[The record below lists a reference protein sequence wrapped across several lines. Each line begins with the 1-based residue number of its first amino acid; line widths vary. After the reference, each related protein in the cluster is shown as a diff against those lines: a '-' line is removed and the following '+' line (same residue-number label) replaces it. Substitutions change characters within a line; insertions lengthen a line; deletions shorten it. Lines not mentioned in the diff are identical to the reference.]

1 MALGNQALRQATVVL
16 KQLRCEHDGV
26 GLVVQEVG
34 LHHQPV
40 VLNLQGIAHTL
51 LFFENSMSDIN
62 TIPTF
67 SLAYTSVRSAVIPR
81 VVKMWNDRS
90 KFKDVEW
97 VIAVDDGDAAAAAA
111 AASCLQ
117 MPLNKECRSVD
128 VVVNTGPKT
137 CVAGW
142 NLAASKTTG
151 KVIICVADDFMPP
164 QDWDALLLGLEPGW
178 EDKEKVVH
186 VNDGYVFN
194 ILVLVILTRQRYER
208 YGYVFYP
215 KYQSMFCDTEL
226 GEVAYR
232 DGVVM
237 EAMHLMFEHCH
248 PDCNKRPRDDKDLL
262 HASQER
268 WNSGEMLFNFR
279 KKLNFPLDD
288 GPKAVVDVPVS
299 TTAPDAK
306 ADEYVVYMQVTQDD
320 FCLEEVCVRL
330 VEEGIKTFFWAEPD
344 EYWSG
349 EPIEP
354 TCVSPSVIAQSLQ
367 ARLGDRISIHRRS
380 FNVKSYR
387 LAKDSRID
395 VETRLRNDSL
405 AWIREQGYQH
415 IIIVDGDELWMRGTL
430 EQVKKFVEQ
439 GHTAISTRMIP
450 AIGLPSYPVDQATDV
465 AVVYIGS
472 GDFKVCRSPHTR
484 QTIIPIS
491 RIIHFSGTRR
501 TMEETIN
508 KHRRGGHYDD
518 PDYDFETWIREVLP
532 NIHPDWNY
540 VWSNGTKGYHM
551 YKKWQIWPSVRH
563 WRPEELL
570 EIPSS
575 LVPYLGKPRA

>member
-1 MALGNQALRQATVVL
+1 ML
-16 KQLRCEHDGV
+16 
-26 GLVVQEVG
+26 
-34 LHHQPV
+34 P
-40 VLNLQGIAHTL
+40 
-51 LFFENSMSDIN
+51 FFENSMSDKIS
-62 TIPTF
+62 TPTF
-67 SLAYTSVRSAVIPR
+67 SLAYTSVRGAVIPR
-81 VVKMWNDRS
+81 VVKMWNDRA
-90 KFKDVEW
+90 KYKDVEW
-97 VIAVDDGDAAAAAA
+97 VIAVDAGDDASLLA
-111 AASCLQ
+111 AASCTQ
-117 MPLNKECRSVD
+117 MPMNKECRSVS
-128 VVVNTGPKT
+128 VVVNDGPKT

-151 KVIICVADDFMPP
+151 KVIICVADDFTPP
-164 QDWDALLLGLEPGW
+164 QDWDSLLLALEPGW
-178 EDKEKVVH
+178 ENTEKVVH

-194 ILVLVILTRQRYER
+194 IFVLAILTRLRYER

-237 EAMHLMFEHCH
+237 EAMQLMFEHCH
-248 PDCNKRPRDDKDLL
+248 PDCNKRPRDDKDSI

-279 KKLNFPLDD
+279 KKLNFPVDD
-288 GPKAVVDVPVS
+288 GPKAVME
-299 TTAPDAK
+299 TTAAAFAPVHDSK

-330 VEEGIKTFFWAEPD
+330 AEEGIKTFFWAEPD

-354 TCVSPSVIAQSLQ
+354 LYASQLNEVAQNLQ
-367 ARLGDRISIHRRS
+367 TRLGSGITINRRT
-380 FNVKSYR
+380 FHVKSYR
-387 LAKDSRID
+387 LAKDSRIE
-395 VETRLRNDSL
+395 VETRVRNDSL

-415 IIIVDGDELWMRGTL
+415 ILIVDGDELWMHGTL

-439 GHTAISTRMIP
+439 GHTAVSTRMIP

-465 AVVYIGS
+465 AVVYIGY

-501 TMEETIN
+501 TMEETIS

-532 NIHPDWNY
+532 NIYPDWNY
-540 VWSNGTKGYHM
+540 VWSNGLKGFHM
-551 YKKWQIWPSVRH
+551 YKKWQIWPNVRH
-563 WRPEELL
+563 WRPEELA
-570 EIPSS
+570 EIPESIKQH
-575 LVPYLGKPRA
+575 LGKPRV

>member
-1 MALGNQALRQATVVL
+1 MIPKVVNL
-16 KQLRCEHDGV
+16 WRSRCDEADS
-26 GLVVQEVG
+26 LEV
-34 LHHQPV
+34 
-40 VLNLQGIAHTL
+40 
-51 LFFENSMSDIN
+51 
-62 TIPTF
+62 
-67 SLAYTSVRSAVIPR
+67 
-81 VVKMWNDRS
+81 
-90 KFKDVEW
+90 
-97 VIAVDDGDAAAAAA
+97 VIAVDAGDNASLAAA
-111 AASCLQ
+111 Q
-117 MPLNKECRSVD
+117 SVPGAT
-128 VVVNTGPKT
+128 VVVNDGPKT

-151 KVIICVADDFMPP
+151 KVIICVADDFLPP
-164 QDWDALLLGLEPGW
+164 ENWNRLLLGLEPKDW
-178 EDKEKVVH
+178 IDQEKVIH
-186 VNDGYVFN
+186 VNDGYVLN
-194 ILVLVILTRQRYER
+194 ILVLSILTRLRYER

-215 KYQSMFCDTEL
+215 KYQSLFCDTEF

-232 DGVVM
+232 DGVVV

-248 PDCNKRPRDDKDLL
+248 PDCNKRPRDDKDVV

-279 KKLNFPLDD
+279 KKLNFPVDD
-288 GPKAVVDVPVS
+288 GPKAVVDAFAFKPVAQN
-299 TTAPDAK
+299 TK
-306 ADEYVVYMQVTQDD
+306 ADEFVVYMQLTKDD
-320 FCLEEVCVRL
+320 FCLEEVCVRM

-354 TCVSPSVIAQSLQ
+354 EYANQLNEVAQKLQ
-367 ARLGDRISIHRRS
+367 ARLGDKISINRRS
-380 FNVKSYR
+380 FHVKNYR
-387 LAKDSRID
+387 MPSNDTRIE
-395 VETRLRNDSL
+395 VETRVRNDSL

-484 QTIIPIS
+484 QTIIGIS

-501 TMEETIN
+501 TMEETIA

-518 PDYDFETWIREVLP
+518 PDYLVEEFIEKVLP
-532 NIHPDWNY
+532 FVKPGFTHTWPAGH
-540 VWSNGTKGYHM
+540 VGLHF
-551 YKKWQIWPSVRH
+551 YKKWQIWPAVRN
-563 WRPEELL
+563 WRPEEIA
-570 EIPSS
+570 EIPVS
-575 LVPYLGKPRA
+575 LHSYLGGL